1 MKLDKKRPR
10 ELYEYQLS
18 KFSNIYTDPSL
29 RDTGGGL
36 ANFFMNHSH
45 NFLESSLPK
54 KIKNPSI
61 LELGASDTRHM
72 NAVKNYSSY
81 TLTDKNIDILSSSVK
96 SLPDNAKFLALDA
109 TTVKASS
116 LNKGFD
122 RVIACNLLEHL
133 PNPEKILFNWYD
145 LLNDGGVISLLQ
157 PCDPGMLWRLG
168 RNLGPRKGLK
178 NKGINYDLLMAL
190 EHINDISN
198 IITISKE
205 CFESDISYYP
215 FKIPSWNFNL
225 FTAIHIQ
232 K

>member
-1 MKLDKKRPR
+1 MELDKKRPR
-10 ELYEYQLS
+10 EFHEYQLS
-18 KFSNIYTDPSL
+18 KFSNIYTDPNL

-45 NFLESSLPK
+45 SFLESSLPK
-54 KIKNPSI
+54 KFKNPSI
-61 LELGASDTRHM
+61 LELGASDT
-72 NAVKNYSSY
+72 
-81 TLTDKNIDILSSSVK
+81 
-96 SLPDNAKFLALDA
+96 
-109 TTVKASS
+109 
-116 LNKGFD
+116 

-133 PNPEKILFNWYD
+133 PNPEKVLFNWYD

-168 RNLGPRKGLK
+168 RNLGPRQGLK